1 LAIKLKNNNNNK
13 KNQMASF
20 TFLTGTLLRFG
31 LFQAVTQGVLSKGQE
46 ETSSGELVHLA
57 TIN

>member
-1 LAIKLKNNNNNK
+1 
-13 KNQMASF
+13 MASF